1 MSSENPSR
9 ESKDPQRRAPS
20 SESRPKQTIEV
31 VKRNWRA
38 EVETAQTY
46 RDLAE
51 RERDERRKGVLL
63 RMAEAEER
71 HAHRWETKLRD
82 LGAEP
87 PVLKNSIGR
96 RLSCWWNKIAG
107 AEIAIRRMEA
117 TEERQE
123 AEFHDQAERAL
134 AGEQDVQEFL
144 RKSAIEEK
152 AHARALNA
160 MAAPVSPRTALDKIL
175 KRERWHG
182 RGGSWVADAIYGA
195 NDGLG
200 AVFGIVSGVAGATN
214 NQQHYILVS
223 GLAGMIASTLS
234 MGAGAYLAAKS
245 EAEVYEAEISRERA
259 EVEENPE
266 EEIEEMSLFYQLQGF
281 TPEESQRMA
290 ERLAE
295 QPDQMVQAMAQH
307 ELGLSE
313 HHFPNHWKS
322 AASAAI
328 STAIGAF
335 IPIIPFFFMSG
346 IEAVIASF
354 VVSIVAHFAVGAVKS
369 LITIR
374 SWWASG
380 LEMTIVGVIEAVVT
394 YGLGLAFGAMA

>member
-9 ESKDPQRRAPS
+9 GPEDRKRQSASVGSRA
-20 SESRPKQTIEV
+20 EQTIEV
-31 VKRNWRA
+31 AKRNWQA

-46 RDLAE
+46 RDLAG
-51 RERDERRKGVLL
+51 RERDEKRKGILL

-71 HAHRWETKLRD
+71 HAQRWEAKLKE

-87 PVLKNSIGR
+87 PVYNNTFAR
-96 RLSCWWNKIAG
+96 RLNRWWNKIAG

-123 AEFHDQAERAL
+123 AEFHDQAERAF
-134 AGEQDVQEFL
+134 AGEHDVQQFL

-152 AHARALNA
+152 AHARVLSA
-160 MAAPVSPRTALDKIL
+160 MVPPVSPRTALDKIL

-214 NQQHYILVS
+214 NQQHYILIS
-223 GLAGMIASTLS
+223 GLAGMLASTLS

-281 TPEESQRMA
+281 TPEESQKMA
-290 ERLAE
+290 ERLAQQPE
-295 QPDQMVQAMAQH
+295 QFVQAMAKT

-313 HHFPNHWKS
+313 HRFRNPWKS
-322 AASAAI
+322 SASAAI

-335 IPIIPFFFMSG
+335 IPIVPFFFMSG
-346 IEAVIASF
+346 IA
-354 VVSIVAHFAVGAVKS
+354 
-369 LITIR
+369 
-374 SWWASG
+374 
-380 LEMTIVGVIEAVVT
+380 AVVW
-394 YGLGLAFGAMA
+394 AFVL

>member
-1 MSSENPSR
+1 MMKSENSSGGER
-9 ESKDPQRRAPS
+9 DRQLPQA
-20 SESRPKQTIEV
+20 SRPEETIEV

-38 EVETAQTY
+38 EIETAQTY
-46 RDLAE
+46 RDLAQ
-51 RERDERRKGVLL
+51 REEDEKRKGILL

-71 HAHRWETKLRD
+71 HAQRWEQKLRD
-82 LGAEP
+82 LGVEP
-87 PVLKNSIGR
+87 PVLENTIGR
-96 RLSCWWNKIAG
+96 RLNRWWNKIAG
-107 AEIAIRRMEA
+107 ANIAIRRMEA
-117 TEERQE
+117 AEERHE
-123 AEFHDQAERAL
+123 AEFRDQADRAL
-134 AGEQDVQEFL
+134 AGEKDVQEFL
-144 RKSAIEEK
+144 RQSALEEK

-160 MAAPVSPRTALDKIL
+160 MAGPPSPRTALDAIL
-175 KRERWHG
+175 NRERWHG

-200 AVFGIVSGVAGATN
+200 AVFGIVSGVAGATS
-214 NQQHYILVS
+214 NQQHYILIA
-223 GLAGMIASTLS
+223 GLAGTLASTLS

-245 EAEVYEAEISRERA
+245 EVEVYEAEISRERA

-281 TPEESQRMA
+281 TPEESQKMA

-295 QPDQMVQAMAQH
+295 QPEQFVQAMAQS

-313 HHFPNHWKS
+313 HRFPNQWTAALS
-322 AASAAI
+322 AGV

-335 IPIIPFFFMSG
+335 IPIIPFFFSG
-346 IEAVIASF
+346 GVEAVIISF
-354 VVSIVAHFAVGAVKS
+354 GISLVAHFAVGALKS

-380 LEMTIVGVIEAVVT
+380 LEMTWIGVIVAVVT
-394 YGLGLAFGAMA
+394 YGLGLAFGALG

>member
-9 ESKDPQRRAPS
+9 EPKDPQRRAPS
-20 SESRPKQTIEV
+20 SESRSKQTIDV

-71 HAHRWETKLRD
+71 HARRWETKLRD
-82 LGAEP
+82 LGAEA
-87 PVLKNSIGR
+87 PVLKNTIGR
-96 RLSCWWNKIAG
+96 RLSRWWNKIAG
-107 AEIAIRRMEA
+107 ADIAIRRMEA

-144 RKSAIEEK
+144 RKSALEEK
-152 AHARALNA
+152 AHARALSA
-160 MAAPVSPRTALDKIL
+160 MAPAASPRTALDKIL

-214 NQQHYILVS
+214 NQQHYVLIS
-223 GLAGMIASTLS
+223 GLAGMLASSLS

-245 EAEVYEAEISRERA
+245 EAEVYEAEIAREKR

-281 TPEESQRMA
+281 NPEESQRMA

-313 HHFPNHWKS
+313 HRFPNHWKS
-322 AASAAI
+322 AVSAAI
-328 STAIGAF
+328 STAVGAF

-346 IEAVIASF
+346 VAAVIASF
-354 VVSIVAHFAVGAVKS
+354 AISIVAHFAVGAVKS

-380 LEMTIVGVIEAVVT
+380 LEMTIVGIIEAVVT

>member
-1 MSSENPSR
+1 MAET
-9 ESKDPQRRAPS
+9 
-20 SESRPKQTIEV
+20 PKKETVEV
-31 VKRNWRA
+31 VLKNWRA
-38 EVETAQTY
+38 EVETAQVY
-46 RDLAE
+46 RDLAA
-51 RERDERRKGVLL
+51 RESDEKRKGILG

-71 HAHRWETKLRD
+71 HASRWEQKLRD
-82 LGAEP
+82 MGEP
-87 PVLKNSIGR
+87 VPVLTENIWTRFKR
-96 RLSCWWNKIAG
+96 RFTRSLG
-107 AEIAIRRMEA
+107 TDIAIRRMEA
-117 TEERQE
+117 AEEKHER
-123 AEFHDQAERAL
+123 EFSAQRDRAL
-134 AGEQDVQEFL
+134 AGEPDVQEFL
-144 RKSAIEEK
+144 RTSALEEK

-160 MAAPVSPRTALDKIL
+160 MAGPPNPKTALDTIL

-182 RGGSWVADAIYGA
+182 RGGSWVADAIYGV

-214 NQQHYILVS
+214 NQQHYILIS
-223 GLAGMIASTLS
+223 GLAGMLASTLS

-295 QPDQMVQAMAQH
+295 QPEQFVQAMAQS

-313 HHFPNHWKS
+313 HRFPNQWTAATS
-322 AASAAI
+322 AGI

-335 IPIIPFFFMSG
+335 VPIIPFFFSG
-346 IEAVIASF
+346 GVTAVIISF
-354 VVSIVAHFAVGAVKS
+354 GISLVAHFLVGALKS

-380 LEMTIVGVIEAVVT
+380 LEMTWIGVIVAVVT
-394 YGLGLAFGAMA
+394 YGLGLAFGALG

>member
-1 MSSENPSR
+1 MKSENLSGDGKDRQPRQASR
-9 ESKDPQRRAPS
+9 AE
-20 SESRPKQTIEV
+20 ETIEV

-38 EVETAQTY
+38 EVETAQVY

-51 RERDERRKGVLL
+51 REQDEKRKGILL

-71 HAHRWETKLRD
+71 HAQRWERKLKD
-82 LGAEP
+82 LGVEP
-87 PVLKNSIGR
+87 PILKDTIGR
-96 RLSCWWNKIAG
+96 RLNRWWNKIAG
-107 AEIAIRRMEA
+107 ANIAIRRMEA
-117 TEERQE
+117 AEERHE
-123 AEFHDQAERAL
+123 AEFREQADRAL

-144 RKSAIEEK
+144 RQSALEEK

-160 MAAPVSPRTALDKIL
+160 MAAPPGPRTALDAIL

-214 NQQHYILVS
+214 NQQHYVLIS
-223 GLAGMIASTLS
+223 GLAGMLASTLS

-281 TPEESQRMA
+281 TPEESQTMA

-295 QPDQMVQAMAQH
+295 QPEQLVQAMAQS

-313 HHFPNHWKS
+313 HRFPNQWTAATS
-322 AASAAI
+322 AGI

-335 IPIIPFFFMSG
+335 VPIIPFFFSG
-346 IEAVIASF
+346 GVDAVLISF
-354 VVSIVAHFAVGAVKS
+354 GISLVAHFAVGALKS

-380 LEMTIVGVIEAVVT
+380 LEMTWIGVIVAVVT
-394 YGLGLAFGAMA
+394 YGLGLAFGAIS

>member
-1 MSSENPSR
+1 MAAE
-9 ESKDPQRRAPS
+9 QRDHQ
-20 SESRPKQTIEV
+20 QTIDAAR
-31 VKRNWRA
+31 RNWKA

-46 RDLAE
+46 RDLAQ
-51 RERDERRKGVLL
+51 RERDEKRRGILL

-71 HAHRWETKLRD
+71 HAQRWEGKLKE
-82 LGAEP
+82 LGAEA
-87 PVLKNSIGR
+87 PVYRDTIGR
-96 RLSCWWNKIAG
+96 RLNRWWNKI
-107 AEIAIRRMEA
+107 
-117 TEERQE
+117 
-123 AEFHDQAERAL
+123 
-134 AGEQDVQEFL
+134 V
-144 RKSAIEEK
+144 
-152 AHARALNA
+152 
-160 MAAPVSPRTALDKIL
+160 

-214 NQQHYILVS
+214 NQQHYILIS
-223 GLAGMIASTLS
+223 GLAGMLASTLS

-281 TPEESQRMA
+281 TPEESQKMA
-290 ERLAE
+290 ERLAQQPE
-295 QPDQMVQAMAQH
+295 QFVQAMAQS
-307 ELGLSE
+307 ELGLSKQR
-313 HHFPNHWKS
+313 FPNQWTAAIS
-322 AASAAI
+322 AAV

-335 IPIIPFFFMSG
+335 IPIIPFFFFGGMT
-346 IEAVIASF
+346 AVAISF
-354 VVSIVAHFAVGAVKS
+354 AISLAAHFAVGALKS

-380 LEMTIVGVIEAVVT
+380 LEMTWIGIIVAVVT
-394 YGLGLAFGAMA
+394 YGLGLVFGALG

>member
-1 MSSENPSR
+1 MAET
-9 ESKDPQRRAPS
+9 
-20 SESRPKQTIEV
+20 PKKETIEV
-31 VKRNWRA
+31 VLKNWRA
-38 EVETAQTY
+38 EVETAQVY
-46 RDLAE
+46 RDLAA
-51 RERDERRKGVLL
+51 RESDEKRKSILI

-71 HAHRWETKLRD
+71 HARRWEQKLRD
-82 LGAEP
+82 MGEPVPVVTENIWTRFKRRFTRSLGTD
-87 PVLKNSIGR
+87 
-96 RLSCWWNKIAG
+96 
-107 AEIAIRRMEA
+107 IAIRRMEA
-117 TEERQE
+117 AEEKHER
-123 AEFHDQAERAL
+123 EFSAQRDRAL

-144 RKSAIEEK
+144 RSSALEEK

-160 MAAPVSPRTALDKIL
+160 MAAPVGPRTALDAIL

-214 NQQHYILVS
+214 NQQHYVLIS
-223 GLAGMIASTLS
+223 GLAGMLASTLS

-245 EAEVYEAEISRERA
+245 EAEVYEAEISRERT

-281 TPEESQRMA
+281 APEESQRMA

-295 QPDQMVQAMAQH
+295 QPEQFVQAMAQS
-307 ELGLSE
+307 ELGLSQ
-313 HHFPNHWKS
+313 HNFPNPWTS
-322 AASAAI
+322 AFSAGL

-335 IPIIPFFFMSG
+335 VPIIPFFFMG
-346 IEAVIASF
+346 GLPAVAASF
-354 VVSIVAHFAVGAVKS
+354 AISLVAHFAVGALKS

-380 LEMTIVGVIEAVVT
+380 LEMTWIGVIVAAVT
-394 YGLGLAFGAMA
+394 YGLGLVFGAVG

>member
-1 MSSENPSR
+1 MKSENSSR
-9 ESKDPQRRAPS
+9 GERDRQLPQA
-20 SESRPKQTIEV
+20 SRPEETIEV

-38 EVETAQTY
+38 EIETAQTY
-46 RDLAE
+46 RDLAQ
-51 RERDERRKGVLL
+51 REEDEKRKGILL

-71 HAHRWETKLRD
+71 HAQRWEQKLRD
-82 LGAEP
+82 LGVEP
-87 PVLKNSIGR
+87 PVLEDTIGR
-96 RLSCWWNKIAG
+96 RLNRWWNKIAG
-107 AEIAIRRMEA
+107 ANIAIRRMEA
-117 TEERQE
+117 AEERHE
-123 AEFHDQAERAL
+123 AEFRDQADRAL
-134 AGEQDVQEFL
+134 AGEKDVQEFL
-144 RKSAIEEK
+144 RQSALEEK

-160 MAAPVSPRTALDKIL
+160 MAGPPSPRTALDAIL

-200 AVFGIVSGVAGATN
+200 AVFGIVSGVAGATS
-214 NQQHYILVS
+214 NQQHYILIA
-223 GLAGMIASTLS
+223 GLAGTIASTLS

-281 TPEESQRMA
+281 TPEESQKMA

-295 QPDQMVQAMAQH
+295 QPEQFVQAMAQS

-313 HHFPNHWKS
+313 HRFPNQWTAALS
-322 AASAAI
+322 AGV

-335 IPIIPFFFMSG
+335 IPIIPFFFSG
-346 IEAVIASF
+346 GVEAVIISF
-354 VVSIVAHFAVGAVKS
+354 GISLVAHFAVGALKS

-380 LEMTIVGVIEAVVT
+380 LEMTWIGVIVAVVT
-394 YGLGLAFGAMA
+394 YGLGLAFGALG

>member
-1 MSSENPSR
+1 MP
-9 ESKDPQRRAPS
+9 KDP
-20 SESRPKQTIEV
+20 ESIEALKQ
-31 VKRNWRA
+31 NWRA
-38 EVETAQTY
+38 EVETSRAY

-51 RERDERRKGVLL
+51 RETNQKRKSILL

-71 HAHRWETKLRD
+71 HATRWAHKLTD
-82 LGAEP
+82 LGLEP
-87 PVLKNSIGR
+87 PVLKDSFGQ
-96 RLSCWWNKIAG
+96 RLSRWWNRVAG
-107 AEIAIRRMEA
+107 LDVAIRRMEA
-117 TEERQE
+117 
-123 AEFHDQAERAL
+123 AEDRHETRYRAQGERAL
-134 AGEQDVQEFL
+134 ADDPDAQKFL
-144 RKSAIEEK
+144 REAALEEK
-152 AHARALNA
+152 AHSRVLNT
-160 MAAPVSPRTALDKIL
+160 MVPAPGPRSVLDTIL

-182 RGGSWVADAIYGA
+182 RGGSWVADAIYGV

-214 NQQHYILVS
+214 NQQHYVLIS
-223 GLAGMIASTLS
+223 GLAGMLASSLS

-245 EAEVYEAEISRERA
+245 EAEVYEAEIAREKV

-295 QPDQMVQAMAQH
+295 QPEQLVQAMAQH

-322 AASAAI
+322 ATSAAV

-346 IEAVIASF
+346 LEAVIASF
-354 VVSIVAHFAVGAVKS
+354 VISIAAHFAVGAVKS

-380 LEMTIVGVIEAVVT
+380 FEMTLVGVIEAVVT
-394 YGLGLAFGAMA
+394 YSLGLAFGAVA

>member
-1 MSSENPSR
+1 MKSENPSG
-9 ESKDPQRRAPS
+9 DPKGPVLS
-20 SESRPKQTIEV
+20 GSRTDRKETIEV

-38 EVETAQTY
+38 EVETAQVY
-46 RDLAE
+46 RDLAG
-51 RERDERRKGVLL
+51 REQDEKRKGILL

-71 HAHRWETKLRD
+71 HAQRWEEKLKD
-82 LGAEP
+82 LGIEP
-87 PVLKNSIGR
+87 PVVQDTIRR
-96 RLSCWWNKIAG
+96 RLNRWWNRIAG
-107 AEIAIRRMEA
+107 AEIAIRRMETA
-117 TEERQE
+117 EERHE

-134 AGEQDVQEFL
+134 ADEQDVQEFL
-144 RKSAIEEK
+144 RQSALEEK

-160 MAAPVSPRTALDKIL
+160 MTAPGPRTALDAIL

-214 NQQHYILVS
+214 NQQHYILIS
-223 GLAGMIASTLS
+223 GLAGMLASTLS

-245 EAEVYEAEISRERA
+245 EAEVYEAEISRERS

-281 TPEESQRMA
+281 TPEESQKMA
-290 ERLAE
+290 ERLAQQPE
-295 QPDQMVQAMAQH
+295 QFVQAMAQS

-313 HHFPNHWKS
+313 HRFPNQWTAATS
-322 AASAAI
+322 AGI

-335 IPIIPFFFMSG
+335 VPIIPFFFSG
-346 IEAVIASF
+346 GVEAVIISF
-354 VVSIVAHFAVGAVKS
+354 AISLVAHFAVGALKS

-380 LEMTIVGVIEAVVT
+380 LEMTWIGVIVAVVT
-394 YGLGLAFGAMA
+394 YSLGLAFGALG

>member
-1 MSSENPSR
+1 MAPEQ
-9 ESKDPQRRAPS
+9 KDRQ
-20 SESRPKQTIEV
+20 QTIEIA
-31 VKRNWRA
+31 KRNWQA

-51 RERDERRKGVLL
+51 RERDEKRKGVLL

-71 HAHRWETKLRD
+71 HAQRWAKKLKD

-87 PVLKNSIGR
+87 PVFKDTIAR
-96 RLSCWWNKIAG
+96 RLNRWWNKIAG
-107 AEIAIRRMEA
+107 ADIAIRRMEA

-123 AEFHDQAERAL
+123 AQFHDQTQRAL
-134 AGEQDVQEFL
+134 VNEQDVHEFL
-144 RKSAIEEK
+144 RQSALEEK
-152 AHARALNA
+152 AHARVLSA
-160 MAAPVSPRTALDKIL
+160 MAPPAGPRTALDKIL
-175 KRERWHG
+175 TRERWHG

-214 NQQHYILVS
+214 NQQHYILIS
-223 GLAGMIASTLS
+223 GLAGMLASTLS

-259 EVEENPE
+259 EL
-266 EEIEEMSLFYQLQGF
+266 EEMSLFYQLQGF
-281 TPEESQRMA
+281 TPEESQKMA
-290 ERLAE
+290 ERLAQQPE
-295 QPDQMVQAMAQH
+295 QFVQAMAQS

-313 HHFPNHWKS
+313 HRFPNQWTAATS
-322 AASAAI
+322 AGI

-335 IPIIPFFFMSG
+335 VPIIPFFFSG
-346 IEAVIASF
+346 GVEAVIISF
-354 VVSIVAHFAVGAVKS
+354 AINLVAHFAVGALKS

-380 LEMTIVGVIEAVVT
+380 LEMTWIGVIVAVVT
-394 YGLGLAFGAMA
+394 YSLGLAFGALG

>member
-1 MSSENPSR
+1 MKNDNPSDG
-9 ESKDPQRRAPS
+9 SKDRQ
-20 SESRPKQTIEV
+20 ETVEV
-31 VKRNWRA
+31 VRRNWRA
-38 EVETAQTY
+38 EVETAQVY

-51 RERDERRKGVLL
+51 REQDEKRQGILL

-71 HAHRWETKLRD
+71 HAARWEEKLRD
-82 LGAEP
+82 MGEPVPQLPDTIWTRFKRRFTRALGTD
-87 PVLKNSIGR
+87 
-96 RLSCWWNKIAG
+96 
-107 AEIAIRRMEA
+107 IAIRRMEA
-117 TEERQE
+117 AEEKHER
-123 AEFHDQAERAL
+123 EFSAQRDRAL
-134 AGEQDVQEFL
+134 ASEQDVREFL
-144 RKSAIEEK
+144 RTSALEEK

-160 MAAPVSPRTALDKIL
+160 MAAPPSAKSVLDNIL

-182 RGGSWVADAIYGA
+182 RGGSWVADAIYGV

-214 NQQHYILVS
+214 NQQHIVLIS
-223 GLAGMIASTLS
+223 GLAGMMASSLS
-234 MGAGAYLAAKS
+234 MGAGAYLAVKS
-245 EAEVYEAEISRERA
+245 EREVYEAEIAREKA

-281 TPEESQRMA
+281 SPEESQRMA

-295 QPDQMVQAMAQH
+295 QPEQLVQAMAQS
-307 ELGLSE
+307 ELGLSQ
-313 HHFPNHWKS
+313 HHFGKPWTSAFS
-322 AASAAI
+322 AAL

-346 IEAVIASF
+346 VSAVIAAF
-354 VVSIVAHFAVGAVKS
+354 TISIIAHFAVGAVKS

-380 LEMTIVGVIEAVVT
+380 LEMTMVGVIEAVVT
-394 YGLGLAFGAMA
+394 YGLGLAFGALG

>member
-1 MSSENPSR
+1 MTNENPSNYG
-9 ESKDPQRRAPS
+9 KDRQ
-20 SESRPKQTIEV
+20 QTIEV
-31 VKRNWRA
+31 VERNWRA
-38 EVETAQTY
+38 EVETAQVY

-51 RERDERRKGVLL
+51 RERDDKRKGILL

-71 HAHRWETKLRD
+71 HAQRWELKLRN
-82 LGAEP
+82 LGVEP
-87 PVLKNSIGR
+87 PVLRDTIGR
-96 RLSCWWNKIAG
+96 RLNRWWNKIAG

-117 TEERQE
+117 AEERHE
-123 AEFHDQAERAL
+123 AEFHDQADRAL
-134 AGEQDVQEFL
+134 AGEQDIQEFL
-144 RKSAIEEK
+144 RKSALEEK
-152 AHARALNA
+152 AHARVLSA
-160 MAAPVSPRTALDKIL
+160 MAPPPGPRTVLDTIL

-214 NQQHYILVS
+214 NQQHYVLIS
-223 GLAGMIASTLS
+223 GLAGMLASTLS

-245 EAEVYEAEISRERA
+245 EREVYEAEISRERA

-281 TPEESQRMA
+281 SSEESQRMA
-290 ERLAE
+290 ERLAQQPE
-295 QPDQMVQAMAQH
+295 QFVQAMAQS

-313 HHFPNHWKS
+313 HRFPNQWTS
-322 AASAAI
+322 AVSAAI

-335 IPIIPFFFMSG
+335 VPIVPFFFMG
-346 IEAVIASF
+346 GLNAVIVSF
-354 VVSIVAHFAVGAVKS
+354 GISLVAHFAVGALKS

-380 LEMTIVGVIEAVVT
+380 LEMTWIGVIVAVVT
-394 YGLGLAFGAMA
+394 YSLGLAFGALG

>member
-1 MSSENPSR
+1 MKGENPSSDWKGR
-9 ESKDPQRRAPS
+9 Q
-20 SESRPKQTIEV
+20 QTIEV
-31 VKRNWRA
+31 VERNWRA
-38 EVETAQTY
+38 EVETAQVY

-51 RERDERRKGVLL
+51 RERDEKRKGVLL

-71 HAHRWETKLRD
+71 HAQRWEQKLKD
-82 LGAEP
+82 LGGEP
-87 PVLKNSIGR
+87 PVLKDSIGR
-96 RLSCWWNKIAG
+96 RLNRWWNKIAG

-117 TEERQE
+117 AEERHE

-134 AGEQDVQEFL
+134 AGEQDVHEFL
-144 RKSAIEEK
+144 RQSALEEK
-152 AHARALNA
+152 AHARALSA
-160 MAAPVSPRTALDKIL
+160 MAPPPGPRTALDKIL

-182 RGGSWVADAIYGA
+182 RGGSWVADAIYGV

-214 NQQHYILVS
+214 NQQHYILIS
-223 GLAGMIASTLS
+223 GLAGMLASSLS
-234 MGAGAYLAAKS
+234 MGAGAYLAVKS
-245 EAEVYEAEISRERA
+245 EGEVYEAEIAREKA

-281 TPEESQRMA
+281 SQEEAQKMA

-295 QPDQMVQAMAQH
+295 QPEQLVQAMAQS
-307 ELGLSE
+307 ELGLSQQ
-313 HHFPNHWKS
+313 HFGKPWTS
-322 AASAAI
+322 ATSAAI

-335 IPIIPFFFMSG
+335 IPIIPFFFMTG
-346 IEAVIASF
+346 VAAVIAAF
-354 VVSIVAHFAVGAVKS
+354 AISIIAHFAVGAVKS

-380 LEMTIVGVIEAVVT
+380 LEMTIVGVIEATVT
-394 YGLGLAFGAMA
+394 YGLGLAFGALG